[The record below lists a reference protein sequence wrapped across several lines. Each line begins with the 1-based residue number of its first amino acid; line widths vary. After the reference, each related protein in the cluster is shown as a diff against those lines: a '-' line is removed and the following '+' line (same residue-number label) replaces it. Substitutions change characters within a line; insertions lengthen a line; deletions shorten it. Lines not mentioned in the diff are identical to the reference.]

1 MPATSATPVT
11 KKLLW
16 SEEFNGKAGATVNP
30 KIWNFD
36 IGDGTES
43 GIPGWGNSEREY
55 YIQSAIKQDGKGSA
69 VITATK
75 MKVDPSGQPTKSNP
89 YLCYYGTNCEWTS
102 AKVTTL
108 GKVGFQYGRMEA
120 RIKMPKGIGMW
131 PAFWMLGSDIK
142 TNPWPACGE
151 IDIIEAKG
159 SNPKTAYGTAHGPGY
174 SGGEGIG
181 GLTAMKTFNYS
192 GFNTYA
198 IEWMPDQIKWL
209 LNEKVYFTLNK
220 KDVGTNDWV
229 FNKEFYLILNV
240 AVGGQFTGDI
250 DPDLKSGSMAV
261 DWVRYYSINGQ
272 GKVSK
277 Y

>member
-1 MPATSATPVT
+1 MKLSAAAASGLVVGLVMAIGVQMPATSATPVT

-16 SEEFNGKAGATVNP
+16 SEEFNGKAGASVNT

-75 MKVDPSGQPTKSNP
+75 MNVDPSGQPTKSNP

-120 RIKMPKGIGMW
+120 RIKMPAGVGTW
-131 PAFWMLGSDIK
+131 PAFWMLGADLENLGWPDAGELDIV
-142 TNPWPACGE
+142 
-151 IDIIEAKG
+151 EARG
-159 SNPKTAYGTAHGPGY
+159 ADPTDRRGASRGVSPVRRYEVHP
-174 SGGEGIG
+174 SRR
-181 GLTAMKTFNYS
+181 
-192 GFNTYA
+192 
-198 IEWMPDQIKWL
+198 
-209 LNEKVYFTLNK
+209 
-220 KDVGTNDWV
+220 
-229 FNKEFYLILNV
+229 
-240 AVGGQFTGDI
+240 TG
-250 DPDLKSGSMAV
+250 
-261 DWVRYYSINGQ
+261 R
-272 GKVSK
+272 
-277 Y
+277 